1 MVSHSL
7 LVDCNNLC
15 AVIHVFDD
23 QHCHHDALFMLL
35 PRLKSL
41 LDSFVPLMSRGA
53 LVLVIVLIIQVPD
66 YLVIGPEAAWQG
78 AGGILSAGYLGN
90 TWEFRRDLSYP
101 ERGCSASSDE

>member
-1 MVSHSL
+1 MHVLMINSAIMMPCSCCCPRLMSL
-7 LVDCNNLC
+7 L
-15 AVIHVFDD
+15 
-23 QHCHHDALFMLL
+23 M
-35 PRLKSL
+35 
-41 LDSFVPLMSRGA
+41 DSFVPLMSRVA

-90 TWEFRRDLSYP
+90 TWEFRCGLSYP